1 VSDPIGDSIGDSVGD
16 SGASDDA
23 SDDADES
30 APHGVRWTAFR
41 GLGFWSRDGLLQIWL
56 ALLVDDLD
64 DPPSSSTAWL
74 QALCDDWR
82 LLASIRFNGLIE
94 SQLDDH
100 IDDEPKRREAIVFCR
115 RVRARIA
122 EQTSHGASW
131 GGPLARQVGG
141 SRLGREDTQRGLL
154 RTADAFLWLLE
165 RGEV

>member
-1 VSDPIGDSIGDSVGD
+1 L
-16 SGASDDA
+16 
-23 SDDADES
+23 
-30 APHGVRWTAFR
+30 H
-41 GLGFWSRDGLLQIWL
+41 
-56 ALLVDDLD
+56 
-64 DPPSSSTAWL
+64 
-74 QALCDDWR
+74 ALCDDWR

-100 IDDEPKRREAIVFCR
+100 IDDEPKRREAIVLCR

-122 EQTSHGASW
+122 KPASHGASW
-131 GGPLARQVGG
+131 GGPLAQQVGG